1 MRYKEQAMTK
11 VGQLE
16 NMVRT
21 LDFLVS
27 RAQPQ
32 DEILQYISEMKEQIE
47 DLRSMISI
55 EHNDFEPYF
64 GS

>member
-1 MRYKEQAMTK
+1 MRYKEQAMNK
-11 VGQLE
+11 IAQLE

-32 DEILQYISEMKEQIE
+32 NEIIQYISEVKDKVE
-47 DLRSMISI
+47 DLRSIVSI
-55 EHNDFEPYF
+55 EHSDFETY
-64 GS
+64 GN

>member
-1 MRYKEQAMTK
+1 MRYKEQAMNK

-16 NMVRT
+16 NMLRT

-32 DEILQYISEMKEQIE
+32 DEILQYISEVKEKLE
-47 DLRSMISI
+47 DLRSILSI
-55 EHNDFEPYF
+55 EHNDFETY
-64 GS
+64 GN

>member
-1 MRYKEQAMTK
+1 MRYKEQALNN
-11 VGQLE
+11 VAQLE

-32 DEILQYISEMKEQIE
+32 DEILQYISEMKEKVE
-47 DLRSMISI
+47 DLRSILSI
-55 EHNDFEPYF
+55 EHNEFETY
-64 GS
+64 GN